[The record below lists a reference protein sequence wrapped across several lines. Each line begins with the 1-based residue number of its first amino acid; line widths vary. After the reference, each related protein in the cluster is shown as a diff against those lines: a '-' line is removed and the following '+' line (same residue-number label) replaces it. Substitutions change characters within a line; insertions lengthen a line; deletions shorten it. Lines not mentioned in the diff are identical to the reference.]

1 MKGLFL
7 KKLFWAMDSGL
18 AAFSLRSVS
27 ALARSMLAM
36 VYGELCR
43 ERSGRLYVWE
53 AVTLRD
59 SCLCRLATHYHLPF
73 VNVIFEGRKA

>member
-43 ERSGRLYVWE
+43 EVGDCMRGKPSHLEIPVF
-53 AVTLRD
+53 VVLLLTII
-59 SCLCRLATHYHLPF
+59 CLL
-73 VNVIFEGRKA
+73 